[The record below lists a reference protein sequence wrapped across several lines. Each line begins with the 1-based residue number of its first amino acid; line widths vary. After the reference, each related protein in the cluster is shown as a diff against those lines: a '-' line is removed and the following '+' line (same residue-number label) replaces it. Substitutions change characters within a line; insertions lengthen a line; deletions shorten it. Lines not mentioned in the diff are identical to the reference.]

1 MHVAILH
8 HKNVDWMAISKRLG
22 HKNLSMTLSV
32 YAYYIDEDKRKSDK
46 EIEKKLDDLF
56 I

>member
-1 MHVAILH
+1 
-8 HKNVDWMAISKRLG
+8 
-22 HKNLSMTLSV
+22 MTLNV
-32 YAYYIDEDKRKSDK
+32 YAYYIDGDKRKSDK

>member
-1 MHVAILH
+1 MI
-8 HKNVDWMAISKRLG
+8 
-22 HKNLSMTLSV
+22 LSV
-32 YAYYIDEDKRKSDK
+32 YVYYTDEYKRKSDK